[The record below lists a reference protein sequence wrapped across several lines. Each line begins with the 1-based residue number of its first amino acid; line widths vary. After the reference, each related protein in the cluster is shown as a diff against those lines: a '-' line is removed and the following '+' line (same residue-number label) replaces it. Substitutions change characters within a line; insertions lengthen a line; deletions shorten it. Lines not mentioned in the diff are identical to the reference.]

1 MRLQLPTLNIGNGFG
16 EQEHDG
22 EPRLSN
28 EEEDALVR
36 VSTCGFANFVTSLF
50 HRVITLMENLPEE
63 GQAGTRAG
71 GADEGESFSPHLEEL
86 KFTHGYSNRH
96 RQHWKRVLAD
106 LRSLVRTP
114 V

>member
-1 MRLQLPTLNIGNGFG
+1 MPHSSPFPPSRNEGTVRLQLPTLHIGNGFG

-36 VSTCGFANFVTSLF
+36 MSTCGFANFVTSLF
-50 HRVITLMENLPEE
+50 HRVIMLMENLPEE

-71 GADEGESFSPHLEEL
+71 GSDEGESLFP
-86 KFTHGYSNRH
+86 
-96 RQHWKRVLAD
+96 
-106 LRSLVRTP
+106 RSGGTEVYAWI
-114 V
+114 

>member
-1 MRLQLPTLNIGNGFG
+1 MPPSSSFPSSHNGSTIRLQLPTLSIGNGFG

-36 VSTCGFANFVTSLF
+36 VSTCGFASFVTSLF

-71 GADEGESFSPHLEEL
+71 GADEG
-86 KFTHGYSNRH
+86 
-96 RQHWKRVLAD
+96 Q
-106 LRSLVRTP
+106 SLFIYPEGTKVDGWIK
-114 V
+114 

>member
-1 MRLQLPTLNIGNGFG
+1 MPPLSSFPSSRNGSTMRLPLPTLNIGNGFG

-22 EPRLSN
+22 EPRLSK

-36 VSTCGFANFVTSLF
+36 VSTCGFSNFVTSLF

-71 GADEGESFSPHLEEL
+71 GADEGESFSHHFGGIKVYEWL
-86 KFTHGYSNRH
+86 
-96 RQHWKRVLAD
+96 Q
-106 LRSLVRTP
+106 
-114 V
+114 

>member
-1 MRLQLPTLNIGNGFG
+1 MLSSSSFPPSRNGSTVRLQLPTLNIGNGFG

-71 GADEGESFSPHLEEL
+71 GADEGESFSPHYGGT
-86 KFTHGYSNRH
+86 KVYAWI
-96 RQHWKRVLAD
+96 Q
-106 LRSLVRTP
+106 
-114 V
+114 